1 MEGHGIPL
9 GTLKECL
16 QFLMWLNSDS
26 GMQDKVAQNLEKRID
41 KYFKPP
47 KFTLNNVKSALSK
60 FLENASGFY
69 TRLCYNAQ
77 PWSHR
82 GERPDQICNA
92 LLECTPK
99 FLTVMYFL
107 WYNVDPSFSQL
118 HGGGWKQNWTGALT
132 GSYWHKNSGG
142 DLDQYLFAKS
152 GDSKHGVIPGGFTSD
167 DEVIYNANVW
177 DRGYPQGYSMAR
189 DLDKIVSKE
198 FYNFFRSVFVTS
210 VIADSAKRRENAAN
224 AIVLMRTFCDIVL
237 EEAKKSNNGGTLI
250 HELNE
255 GLRQQVRSN
264 NNFICWQDLRQHC
277 AKLKEQFKKI
287 FASKHF
293 DFTGQSTGVGDLKM
307 ELAKETANWLRT
319 NITRV
324 QGHLND
330 IDTKDSSIQGHL
342 GVYFTKNL
350 FPYGFTIFNNTRFQ
364 MTKKDVQKLRTDW
377 REVINKFKRSDGDLD
392 MLVRILDGRFRDS
405 CPNVTPPKIPEV
417 PPAIPP
423 ANPKADGT
431 PNQGKKSEGAQNQGK
446 KSEGAQNQG
455 KKAAD
460 TPSQNTSQS
469 ADTSSG
475 TSVGQPSVAA
485 PPTGKDGGSGLQ
497 GPKGNKGD
505 AGPPGSTGAPGSPGP
520 KGDRGQQ
527 GPNGQ
532 GPQGPKGTTAQGSPK
547 SQVVHVQQPPQ
558 PPPVPPLS
566 TPPSASADP
575 GPAGKVGPPGQGST
589 SGVPPGQQPVPPPA
603 PTHTQSPSASS
614 PGTGSAGGKG
624 AGTQGSQH
632 VPQPTNQVSN
642 QTPSS
647 GTTPSAGG
655 SRGAAGKGP
664 SSACSNGKPL
674 FIGGVPLCPS
684 TPQTTELNSFD
695 EKDKKLWDLQKIQI
709 VQSIQDEHNK
719 KHPNRQIILNHIP
732 PPQSQIPPSRLRQPS
747 HPAPGP
753 SHHPT
758 DARRFKQRPY
768 YNPQDRN
775 TRQGDANVTA
785 MQDVPSLEV
794 SGEVIPDTSSKH
806 LQEKI
811 KKKERQAQQEEVDQL
826 KQNEDKSNAEQ
837 KKEADEKW
845 KTQVDEGKRQQR
857 YDQFSKTLGSQN
869 ERRKKAAESLQ
880 KKLDDARR
888 VQEEE
893 LKKLQDAPSTTLDGF
908 QPAYQYPHLV
918 SNLPDYVSSMCSVDG
933 GVIPHPHKEWMEN
946 ERKRRS
952 DDAFYE
958 IHERKQMQLAG
969 NLETIQNIKEANAM
983 ELQKFLDHIN
993 DTNIANQTGHV
1004 WGNTVQPSKSAP
1016 LKHQAL
1022 TLVEGTNIV
1031 DPRHIKDDEIRK
1043 LQLQNAND
1051 DFKNYY
1057 EHRRKNLAN
1066 EIQQFQDEVTKKNK
1080 DAIEAEKSKGIP
1092 QVFTE
1097 RAPRRPPPE
1106 LYELPDFDIQVS
1118 KPIVQD
1124 PVGNPYDDPYA
1135 NDDDILRD
1143 ELEYAAQ
1150 QHDVYKGFSG
1160 MPNTNFDLEFSPALF
1175 ESSGRD
1181 PGMPREPDR
1190 VVSARSIPVFPDAGV
1205 CQNPWYV
1212 PASSATTPPTPS
1224 PPPASDQLPPPD
1236 TIREMLHWLVGL
1248 TESGYIGTIK
1258 EHVRSLLREHNNDAS
1273 QPHDT
1278 LEVTGH
1284 PTSLTAAH
1292 VSNTLTEACLYS
1304 ASVLHRIKHK
1314 DNSKAVSVPDF
1325 SSEYSK
1331 LCYSIDPARL
1341 LCQLRDCVYACCH
1354 QLAFL
1359 KSQCYRKQSEGGWQ
1373 ECQYGRDVTSNS
1385 PLQDFLIDAPDSKFK
1400 THPFDPCNICLKSH
1414 VNMGFKQEDLPE
1426 PQQTGKHIS
1435 TILSPTCGGED
1446 PLLTL
1451 SSYLTCLT
1459 RRTPRTT
1466 GELVSFFHNFGNE
1479 LHKSSSQLSPL
1490 GSALSKPHDHCP
1502 DWDCLEAEDLRAI
1515 EDARGPAPPSSNH
1528 YHDKDHADTLSALVG
1543 CDITNAQCP
1552 QLLSPITYRAYA
1564 LYSSS
1569 FVHHYLSWAVYLAD
1583 RLWESLLKM
1592 HCDLK
1597 DLQCHDSNSKSLY
1610 QCPKALPLL
1619 YSHGITPPDGA
1630 LQPSLTC
1637 SEVIAKLEAVVN
1649 GQPIASLMT
1658 AMDLF
1663 LYHIRAP
1670 FLFTI
1675 TALWLTA
1682 TLYIAHSLLYRMDV
1696 MHIRSHLLT
1705 TRASHLIDVKALL
1718 AGSRRML
1725 SLYKEVDYFDEDFH
1739 S

>member
-1 MEGHGIPL
+1 MAAHGVKL
-9 GTLKECL
+9 DTLKECL
-16 QFLMWLNSDS
+16 MFLEWLHSDKQGIIMKGLIAS
-26 GMQDKVAQNLEKRID
+26 RLARLLEKRY
-41 KYFKPP
+41 KNVSQPP
-47 KFTLNNVKSALSK
+47 IESALSQFLTNVNK
-60 FLENASGFY
+60 FH
-69 TRLCYNAQ
+69 TTLCKSAKQSTNN
-77 PWSHR
+77 P
-82 GERPDQICNA
+82 NTTKNVLNT
-92 LLECTPK
+92 LLDCIPK
-99 FLTVMYFL
+99 FLAVMYFL
-107 WYNVDPSFSQL
+107 RYQVDPNFAAL
-118 HGGGWKQNWTGALT
+118 GGGGWADDSVGLIALYAAL
-132 GSYWHKNSGG
+132 GRG
-142 DLDQYLFAKS
+142 LDVYMKRATNIDKYLIAES
-152 GDSKHGVIPGGFTSD
+152 NDSKYGVIPGGFAAG
-167 DEVIYNANVW
+167 EL
-177 DRGYPQGYSMAR
+177 RQGHRQGYSPASAMVK
-189 DLDKIVSKE
+189 DIQSILNKQDKVQNYFLDVYS
-198 FYNFFRSVFVTS
+198 TT
-210 VIADSAKRRENAAN
+210 VIPDSGAETPNVAN
-224 AIVLMRTFCDIVL
+224 ALRLVRTFCEIVEKETQAGGGEL
-237 EEAKKSNNGGTLI
+237 KQKLDDSLNGDTVKKMEVKNLKKEEFAKYTAQWLRENLATVKTNLGNIDTTNKALGKKSAA
-250 HELNE
+250 ELT
-255 GLRQQVRSN
+255 
-264 NNFICWQDLRQHC
+264 D
-277 AKLKEQFKKI
+277 
-287 FASKHF
+287 
-293 DFTGQSTGVGDLKM
+293 
-307 ELAKETANWLRT
+307 
-319 NITRV
+319 
-324 QGHLND
+324 
-330 IDTKDSSIQGHL
+330 
-342 GVYFTKNL
+342 YFTNNL
-350 FPYGFTIFNNTRFQ
+350 FPYGFTFYGTNIGTG
-364 MTKKDVQKLRTDW
+364 KDPHTILQENWAD
-377 REVINKFKRSDGDLD
+377 VINELRKPSEGLD
-392 MLVRILDGRFRDS
+392 RLKTILDGQQ
-405 CPNVTPPKIPEV
+405 CPEESDKKSEGSPNQGKKSE
-417 PPAIPP
+417 
-423 ANPKADGT
+423 GS

-455 KKAAD
+455 KKSEGA
-460 TPSQNTSQS
+460 QNQGKKAEGTSNQS
-469 ADTSSG
+469 GDTSSG
-475 TSVGQPSVAA
+475 SASGDSAQTPGTPGAA
-485 PPTGKDGGSGLQ
+485 GLP
-497 GPKGNKGD
+497 GPKSDKGD
-505 AGPPGSTGAPGSPGP
+505 AGPKEPTGDQGKQGP

-575 GPAGKVGPPGQGST
+575 GPAGKPGLGGPGSSSVVT
-589 SGVPPGQQPVPPPA
+589 SSQQPIPPPVTS
-603 PTHTQSPSASS
+603 PTQSPSASS

-811 KKKERQAQQEEVDQL
+811 KKKVEAIKHLKLLERQAQQEEVDQL

-933 GVIPHPHKEWMEN
+933 GVIPDPHKEWMEN

-1106 LYELPDFDIQVS
+1106 LYELPDFDIQVA

-1124 PVGNPYDDPYA
+1124 PVDNPYDDPYA
-1135 NDDDILRD
+1135 NMEDIVRD
-1143 ELEYAAQ
+1143 ELKTSAQ
-1150 QHDVYKGFSG
+1150 QYGGDKGFSVL
-1160 MPNTNFDLEFSPALF
+1160 PKSNLNLEFTPSFLK
-1175 ESSGRD
+1175 SDGDHD

-1190 VVSARSIPVFPDAGV
+1190 VVSARSIPVFPDAGI

-1212 PASSATTPPTPS
+1212 APASSTTVTPTPS
-1224 PPPASDQLPPPD
+1224 PLPDSDHLPVPN
-1236 TIREMLHWLVGL
+1236 TVREMLHWMVGFNQY
-1248 TESGYIGTIK
+1248 GYVGIIT
-1258 EHVRSLLREHNNDAS
+1258 EHVKGILSALNEDVS
-1273 QPHDT
+1273 QPPDA

-1284 PTSLTAAH
+1284 PTNLTAAH
-1292 VSNTLTEACLYS
+1292 VTAKLTEACHY
-1304 ASVLHRIKHK
+1304 AANVLHRIKHK
-1314 DNSKAVSVPDF
+1314 DISTDISVPDF
-1325 SSEYSK
+1325 TSEYSK
-1331 LCYSIDPARL
+1331 LCYSIDPACL
-1341 LCQLRDCVYACCH
+1341 LCQLRDYVYACCH
-1354 QLAFL
+1354 QLEFL
-1359 KSQCYRKQSEGGWQ
+1359 KAQCNRKESEGGWQ
-1373 ECQYGRDVTSNS
+1373 DCPYGRDAKMS
-1385 PLQDFLIDAPDSKFK
+1385 PLQAFLTDAPDSKFE
-1400 THPFDPCNICLKSH
+1400 THPFDPCDICLKSR
-1414 VNMGFKQEDLPE
+1414 VNMGFKQEHLPATHE
-1426 PQQTGKHIS
+1426 TGKHIS
-1435 TILSPTCGGED
+1435 TILTPSCGGED

-1451 SSYLTCLT
+1451 SSYLNCLT

-1479 LHKSSSQLSPL
+1479 LHDASLKLSPL
-1490 GSALSKPHDHCP
+1490 GSALHKPHPHCP
-1502 DWDCLEAEDLRAI
+1502 DWDHLAADDLNAI
-1515 EDARGPAPPSSNH
+1515 QYIRGSAPASSNSI
-1528 YHDKDHADTLSALVG
+1528 HDKDHPNTLSSLLRCGIDNV
-1543 CDITNAQCP
+1543 DCP
-1552 QLLSPITYRAYA
+1552 QLMKTITYRAYA

-1569 FVHHYLSWAVYLAD
+1569 FAHHYLSWAVYLAD
-1583 RLWESLLKM
+1583 RLWDSLLKL
-1592 HCDLK
+1592 HYDLEN
-1597 DLQCHDSNSKSLY
+1597 LQCHDSKSKPLH
-1610 QCPKALPLL
+1610 QCTKALPLL
-1619 YSHGITPPDGA
+1619 YSHGITPPDGTV
-1630 LQPSLTC
+1630 QSSLTC
-1637 SEVIAKLEAVVN
+1637 SAAVTKLGDVVA
-1649 GQPIASLMT
+1649 GKPIASLMT
-1658 AMDLF
+1658 AMDEF
-1663 LYHIRAP
+1663 LYGIRLP
-1670 FLFTI
+1670 FLYTI
-1675 TALWLTA
+1675 IALWLIA
-1682 TLYIAHSLLYRMDV
+1682 TLYILHSFLYRMDV
-1696 MHIRSHLLT
+1696 LRIRYHLLT
-1705 TRASHLIDVKALL
+1705 TRASHTIDVKALL
-1718 AGSRRML
+1718 AGSSRML
-1725 SLYKEVDYFDEDFH
+1725 SLYKDVDYFDDDFH